1 MRVRR
6 GSESVQH
13 SVALEEPE
21 QPCKGVGADP
31 AKSQSLELFALVCF
45 GVWALGAWAVRWI
58 GIWPGVGGAALI
70 LGMFSL
76 GLHRHLLAELLQ
88 PSRRLVLWGL
98 AAAMVMLP
106 ATYLLYGP
114 AGLLPYHIP
123 TQTQQLYTRFR
134 DADGLLTT
142 IMLPLCVVAEELV
155 WRGVVQEAVTR
166 RFGAAPAV
174 VLAASAYA
182 VAHWPVGSPLLPV
195 IALACGLFWGLLRA
209 TTRSLVPAL
218 ICHML
223 WDVIVF
229 TLVPLVR

>member
-1 MRVRR
+1 VQR
-6 GSESVQH
+6 SVTPND
-13 SVALEEPE
+13 SSE
-21 QPCKGVGADP
+21 QPRNGP
-31 AKSQSLELFALVCF
+31 APASNGTESLEPFALLCF
-45 GVWALGAWAVRWI
+45 GVWALGAFAVRWI

-70 LGMFSL
+70 LGMLSL
-76 GLHRHLLAELLQ
+76 RLHRRLLAELLQ
-88 PSRRLVLWGL
+88 PHRRLILWGL
-98 AAAMVMLP
+98 AGALVMLP

-114 AGLLPYHIP
+114 VGLLPYHFP
-123 TQTQQLYTRFR
+123 AQTQQLYTRFR
-134 DADGLLTT
+134 DADGLLTAL
-142 IMLPLCVVAEELV
+142 MLPLCVVAEELV
-155 WRGVVQEAVTR
+155 WRGLVQEALTR

-182 VAHWPVGSPLLPV
+182 LAHWPVGSTLLAV
-195 IALACGLFWGLLRA
+195 IALACGLFWGTLRA